1 MTRPVH
7 FQLWQQKVTELII
20 KLLRLKEKQAQI
32 AFEMSG
38 RWQWSQKLFK
48 GIDDIRLSRKVEG
61 TAGSE

>member
-20 KLLRLKEKQAQI
+20 ILLRLKEKQAQI
-32 AFEMSG
+32 AVEMSG